1 MSNVV
6 GVKFR
11 NSCGSAYNSRQYH
24 YYTTMPLAVGEY
36 AVVDVNGDLQIVQV
50 TEVNVCTS
58 QATKYIVDRIDLTVY
73 NNQQEKLKRTAE
85 LKKKLV
91 ARSKKLGEM
100 ALYITLAKEDAEM
113 AALLYEYNLLNK

>member
-1 MSNVV
+1 
-6 GVKFR
+6 
-11 NSCGSAYNSRQYH
+11 
-24 YYTTMPLAVGEY
+24 MPLAVGEY